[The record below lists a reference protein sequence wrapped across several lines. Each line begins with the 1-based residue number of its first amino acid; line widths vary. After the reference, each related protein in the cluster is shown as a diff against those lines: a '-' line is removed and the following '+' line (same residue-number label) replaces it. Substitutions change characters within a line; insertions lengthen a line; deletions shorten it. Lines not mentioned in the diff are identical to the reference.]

1 MSYRSFCIFVHHER
15 HVDLY
20 IEKQRFGSPCRLNH
34 QPKRRE
40 AQAHCTMALTV
51 KSTDDQAVLDAEHE
65 LWATTFSYIKS
76 MALKSALDLRLADA
90 IHHHGG
96 AATLPQIAARVA
108 VHPSKI
114 PCLRR
119 LMRTLTV
126 SGVFSVVQQQD
137 VVVPAAPVSNGSC
150 NGAVAAEP
158 LYALTPVSRLL
169 VGSWNLVSIITM
181 LLSPNFVTTFL
192 GIGAWFEHALPDPCL
207 FTQAHGEAL
216 WTMADHD
223 ATFDALINDGMVS
236 DSSFIM
242 DIAMRECGEV
252 FQGIGSLMDVGG
264 GLGAAAQAISR
275 AFPSLECTVMDLDHV
290 VDKAP
295 AGTDVKYVVGD
306 MFESVPPAD
315 AVFLKWVLHDWG
327 HEDCVKILKN
337 CKKSIPP
344 RGKGGKVIIIDI
356 VIGAGPSHVKH
367 RELQSMFDLYMMIV
381 DGIER
386 DEQEW
391 KKIFLEAG
399 FNGYKIIPVLGFR
412 SIIEVYP

>member
-1 MSYRSFCIFVHHER
+1 
-15 HVDLY
+15 
-20 IEKQRFGSPCRLNH
+20 
-34 QPKRRE
+34 
-40 AQAHCTMALTV
+40 MALTV
-51 KSTDDQAVLDAEHE
+51 KSTDDHALLNAEHE

-96 AATLPQIAARVA
+96 AATLPQIAARVT

-137 VVVPAAPVSNGSC
+137 VVVPAASVSNGTC
-150 NGAVAAEP
+150 NGGVAAEP

-169 VGSWNLVSIITM
+169 VGSRNLVSIITM
-181 LLSPNFVTTFL
+181 LLSPNFVTSFL
-192 GIGAWFEHALPDPCL
+192 GIGAWFEHSLPDPCL

-216 WTMADHD
+216 WTMADRD
-223 ATFDALINDGMVS
+223 ATFDALINDAMVS

-242 DIAMRECGEV
+242 DIAIRECGEV

-264 GLGAAAQAISR
+264 GLGAAAQAISG

-290 VDKAP
+290 VAKAP
-295 AGTDVKYVVGD
+295 AGTDVNYVVGD

-315 AVFLKWVLHDWG
+315 AVFLKVNDVMTFNQNSDMDLIISNG
-327 HEDCVKILKN
+327 NPSPKLSFEKYFTLMEEN
-337 CKKSIPP
+337 SKS
-344 RGKGGKVIIIDI
+344 
-356 VIGAGPSHVKH
+356 
-367 RELQSMFDLYMMIV
+367 
-381 DGIER
+381 
-386 DEQEW
+386 
-391 KKIFLEAG
+391 
-399 FNGYKIIPVLGFR
+399 
-412 SIIEVYP
+412 

>member
-1 MSYRSFCIFVHHER
+1 GAHRQEHRRPRPAQRRARALGDHVLLHQVHGAQVRPRPPPRRR
-15 HVDLY
+15 H
-20 IEKQRFGSPCRLNH
+20 P
-34 QPKRRE
+34 PPRRRRHPPPDSR
-40 AQAHCTMALTV
+40 QG
-51 KSTDDQAVLDAEHE
+51 
-65 LWATTFSYIKS
+65 
-76 MALKSALDLRLADA
+76 
-90 IHHHGG
+90 HG
-96 AATLPQIAARVA
+96 
-108 VHPSKI
+108 
-114 PCLRR
+114 
-119 LMRTLTV
+119 
-126 SGVFSVVQQQD
+126 
-137 VVVPAAPVSNGSC
+137 APVQDPLPAPPHAHAHRLGRLQRSPG
-150 NGAVAAEP
+150 GVAAEP

-169 VGSWNLVSIITM
+169 VGSRNLVSIITM
-181 LLSPNFVTTFL
+181 LLSPNFVTSFL
-192 GIGAWFEHALPDPCL
+192 GIGAWFEHSLPDPCL

-216 WTMADHD
+216 WTMADRD
-223 ATFDALINDGMVS
+223 ATFDALINDAMVS

-242 DIAMRECGEV
+242 DIAIRECGEV

-264 GLGAAAQAISR
+264 GLGAAAQAISG

-290 VDKAP
+290 VAKAP
-295 AGTDVKYVVGD
+295 AGTDVNYVVGD

-344 RGKGGKVIIIDI
+344 REKGGKVIIIDI

-391 KKIFLEAG
+391 EKIFLEAG
-399 FNGYKIIPVLGFR
+399 FSGYKVIHVLGFR

>member
-1 MSYRSFCIFVHHER
+1 
-15 HVDLY
+15 
-20 IEKQRFGSPCRLNH
+20 
-34 QPKRRE
+34 
-40 AQAHCTMALTV
+40 MALTV
-51 KSTDDQAVLDAEHE
+51 KSTDDHALLNAEHE
-65 LWATTFSYIKS
+65 LWTTTFSYIKS

-96 AATLPQIAARVA
+96 AATLPQIAARVT

-137 VVVPAAPVSNGSC
+137 VVDLAAPVSNGTC

-169 VGSWNLVSIITM
+169 IGSRNLVSIITM
-181 LLSPNFVTTFL
+181 LLSPNFVTSFL
-192 GIGAWFEHALPDPCL
+192 GIGAWFGHALPDPCL

-216 WTMADHD
+216 WTMADRD

-242 DIAMRECGEV
+242 DIAIRECGEV

-264 GLGAAAQAISR
+264 GLGAAAQAISK

-290 VDKAP
+290 VAKAP
-295 AGTDVKYVVGD
+295 AGTNMKYVVGD

-315 AVFLKWVLHDWG
+315 TVFLKVW
-327 HEDCVKILKN
+327 N
-337 CKKSIPP
+337 
-344 RGKGGKVIIIDI
+344 
-356 VIGAGPSHVKH
+356 
-367 RELQSMFDLYMMIV
+367 
-381 DGIER
+381 
-386 DEQEW
+386 
-391 KKIFLEAG
+391 
-399 FNGYKIIPVLGFR
+399 
-412 SIIEVYP
+412 